1 VGIFLHKLGLCSGRR
16 LRLVLGKLK
25 VFRFVQQHQVREI
38 LELEE
43 VEGSIEIIKGS
54 KFKPNFNVK
63 QSGTEAQI
71 VDINKYPLV

>member
-1 VGIFLHKLGLCSGRR
+1 
-16 LRLVLGKLK
+16 